1 MAFEARDRGIGDS
14 EAGTWPAFA
23 DLLAACTMLFLVLF
37 TVVAV
42 PALHGYAE
50 GIKIKNTL
58 GTIERALR
66 EKQAGAGY
74 EIQSFGDHVL
84 VRIRGDA
91 TFTVG
96 KAGLQDLRPEGR
108 ATLRTVSEV
117 LTQDSLMKVIDQV
130 QIVGHTSL
138 EGTDTRNWKLSS
150 ERATTIALFFIDSLR
165 VGACQITAL
174 GRGRF
179 YPTNK
184 PLADT
189 SRVPIAADRRIEL
202 EIRPVIEDDKAQAQR
217 REQCLDRAL
226 PAQ

>member
-1 MAFEARDRGIGDS
+1 MAFQERDLGIGDS

-42 PALHGYAE
+42 PALRGYAE

-58 GTIERALR
+58 GRIERDLKDR
-66 EKQAGAGY
+66 QAESGF
-74 EIQSFGDHVL
+74 EVQTFGDYVL
-84 VRIRGDA
+84 IRIRGDA

-108 ATLRTVSEV
+108 QTLRTVADV
-117 LTQDSLMKVIDQV
+117 LEQDSLLKVIDQV

-138 EGTDTRNWKLSS
+138 EGTDTRNWRLSS
-150 ERATTIALFFIDSLR
+150 ERATTIALFFIDSLG
-165 VGACQITAL
+165 VGACKITSL

-184 PLADT
+184 ALADT

-226 PAQ
+226 PPQ